1 MKCSVVVIM
10 IGAALFSPAVLVGQ
24 LAPGLQT
31 NGTYAGGVRVGT
43 ENLYVSASVEVQVNG
58 PGGAPV
64 DGSVAVS
71 LIRDNGQVFI
81 TSMAQRGRVRFAEV
95 PKSELTA
102 QVIAPGYQTAKK
114 SFEVLEHGEVIVK
127 IELQPMTDKEA
138 AASDKGIAALSPK
151 AQKDVGKALEAL
163 RVNRPVEARSHLEA
177 AQRDAPNS
185 AEVEYLFGVSASQM
199 NNEAQARSYWT
210 KALELNPNHLSALLA
225 MGQDLLHDHKA
236 EQAAPY
242 LDRAVEVEPSS
253 WRAHMLIAQADLFE
267 GKHDEAAK
275 EAERA
280 LELGHDRAASVQPLL
295 AHALFENGEKDR
307 AIKVLKEYIAA
318 HPTDANAPK
327 LLGRLTAT
335 PVTKIMTV
343 KTTAASGTAGGE
355 ETADMATDVSA
366 FTIVPNWL
374 PPDIDEKIP
383 SVEAGA
389 TCSLDD
395 VVQKAGAQLVAFVH
409 DVDRFTATE
418 NLMHE
423 SINKYG
429 TVSAPQK
436 RKFDYLV
443 SIQEVRKG
451 YLGVTEYRNGGGAQN
466 DFPGGVVTNGLP
478 ALVLIFHPY
487 YAPNYEMTCEGL
499 SRANGGL
506 AWQVHFRQKLGKP
519 NELKTYQIGMHGP
532 SYSVGLKGRAWI
544 SADNY
549 QIVRMETDIVA
560 PLTEIK
566 LLAEHTA
573 VEYGPVNFRTD
584 NVSLWLPQSAEVYF
598 AWRGR
603 QVHRRHSFNNYML
616 FAVDDKQ
623 RIATPKDAETT
634 DDASPGAAQ
643 KP

>member
-1 MKCSVVVIM
+1 MKCALLVIV
-10 IGAALFSPAVLVGQ
+10 IGAVLLSPTVLVGQ
-24 LAPGLQT
+24 LAPGLET

-43 ENLYVSASVEVQVNG
+43 ENLYVSASVEVQVKG
-58 PGGAPV
+58 PGGSPV

-81 TSMAQRGRVRFAEV
+81 TSMAQRGKVRFAEV

-102 QVIAPGYQTAKK
+102 QVMAPGYQTARK
-114 SFEVLEHGEVIVK
+114 SFQVLEHGEVVVK
-127 IELQPMTDKEA
+127 IELQPMTNKEA
-138 AASDKGIAALSPK
+138 AASDRGIAALSPK

-163 RVNRPVEARSHLEA
+163 RVNRPTEARNHLDA

-185 AEVEYLFGVSASQM
+185 AEVQYLFGVAASQM
-199 NNEAQARSYWT
+199 NNEAQAKSYWT

-236 EQAAPY
+236 AQADPF
-242 LDRAVEVEPSS
+242 LQRALVVEPSS
-253 WRAHMLIAQADLFE
+253 WRAHMLIAQADLFQ
-267 GKHDEAAK
+267 GKHEEAIK
-275 EAERA
+275 EAERS
-280 LELGHDRAASVQPLL
+280 LELGHDRAATVQPLL

-307 AIKVLKEYIAA
+307 AIKTLKDYIAA
-318 HPTDANAPK
+318 HPTDANAAK
-327 LLGRLTAT
+327 LLERLTAPPAT
-335 PVTKIMTV
+335 
-343 KTTAASGTAGGE
+343 KTTTGKTAAGGTPGAE
-355 ETADMATDVSA
+355 ESADVATDASA
-366 FTIVPNWL
+366 FVIVPNWL

-383 SVEAGA
+383 SVEPGA

-418 NLMHE
+418 NLTHE

-436 RKFDYLV
+436 RKFDYMV

-451 YLGVTEYRNGGGAQN
+451 YLGVTEYRDGGGAQN
-466 DFPGGVVTNGLP
+466 EFPDGVVTNGLP

-499 SRANGGL
+499 SRENGGL
-506 AWQVHFRQKLGKP
+506 AWQVHFRQKPGKP
-519 NELKTYQIGMHGP
+519 NELKTYQLGMHGP

-560 PLTEIK
+560 PLPAIK

-573 VEYGPVNFRTD
+573 VEYGPVNFRKD
-584 NVSLWLPQSAEVYF
+584 NVNLWLPQSAEVYF

-616 FAVDDKQ
+616 FAVDDQQ
-623 RIATPKDAETT
+623 RIAAPKDAEPPA
-634 DDASPGAAQ
+634 DVSPDAVS

>member
-1 MKCSVVVIM
+1 MKCSLVMIM
-10 IGAALFSPAVLVGQ
+10 IGAGLMLPAALVGQ

-58 PGGAPV
+58 PGGAPLE
-64 DGSVAVS
+64 GSVAVS
-71 LIRDNGQVFI
+71 LIRGNGQVFI
-81 TSMAQRGRVRFAEV
+81 TSMARGGKVRFAEV

-114 SFEVLEHGEVIVK
+114 SFEVLEHAEVIVR

-138 AASDKGIAALSPK
+138 AASDRGIAALSPK

-163 RVNRPVEARSHLEA
+163 RVNRPTEARGHLEA

-185 AEVEYLFGVSASQM
+185 AEVEYLFGVYASQL
-199 NNEAQARSYWT
+199 NNEEQARAYWT
-210 KALELNPNHLSALLA
+210 KALELNPSHLSALLA
-225 MGQDLLHDHKA
+225 LSQDLLHDRKA
-236 EQAAPY
+236 AQAAPY
-242 LDRAVEVEPSS
+242 LERAVEIEPSS

-267 GKHDEAAK
+267 GKHEEAVK

-280 LELGHDRAASVQPLL
+280 LELGHDRAVSVQPLL

-307 AIKVLKEYIAA
+307 AVKTLQDYIAA
-318 HPTDANAPK
+318 HPTDANAAK
-327 LLGRLTAT
+327 LLERLTAP
-335 PVTKIMTV
+335 PVA
-343 KTTAASGTAGGE
+343 KTTAGKTAAAGGTTSGE
-355 ETADMATDVSA
+355 ETADLAAGASA
-366 FTIVPNWL
+366 FAIAPNWL
-374 PPDIDEKIP
+374 PADIDEKIP

-389 TCSLDD
+389 TCALDN
-395 VVQKAGAQLVAFVH
+395 VVEKAGAQLVAFVR

-429 TVSAPQK
+429 TASGPEK

-466 DFPGGVVTNGLP
+466 EFPDGVVTNGLP

-506 AWQVHFRQKLGKP
+506 AWQVHFRQKPGKP
-519 NELKTYQIGMHGP
+519 NELKTYQIGVHGP

-560 PLTEIK
+560 PLPEIK
-566 LLAEHTA
+566 LLAEHTS
-573 VEYGPVNFRTD
+573 VEYGPVNFRKD
-584 NVSLWLPQSAEVYF
+584 NVNLWLPQSAEVYF

-623 RIATPKDAETT
+623 RIAPPKDAEPTA
-634 DDASPGAAQ
+634 DASPGAVP